1 MSCGNP
7 HETDCSEVLD
17 RVYEYLDGEM
27 GEHDG
32 AKIRQHLEECR
43 PCLSQYDIDLALK
56 ALLRRSCA
64 CEPAPEELRVRIMIR
79 ITEVRAQD
87 GRV

>member
-7 HETDCSEVLD
+7 HETNCGEVLD

-27 GEHDG
+27 TVHDI
-32 AKIRQHLEECR
+32 AKIRQHLEECS
-43 PCLSQYDIDLALK
+43 PCLSEYDLDVALK

-64 CEPAPEELRVRIMIR
+64 CESAPDALRQRIMVK
-79 ITEVRAQD
+79 ITEVRIQFNQ
-87 GRV
+87 

>member
-7 HETDCSEVLD
+7 HETRCSEVLE

-27 GEHDG
+27 SDHDT

-43 PCLSQYDIDLALK
+43 PCLSQYDLDLALK

-64 CEPAPEELRVRIMIR
+64 CEPAPDALRARILVRIS
-79 ITEVRAQD
+79 EVRLQY
-87 GRV
+87 GG

>member
-7 HETDCSEVLD
+7 HETKCSEVLE

-27 GEHDG
+27 SEHDV

-43 PCLSQYDIDLALK
+43 PCLGQYDIDLALK

-64 CEPAPEELRVRIMIR
+64 CEAAPEELRTRIMIR
-79 ITEVRAQD
+79 ITEVRAQSS
-87 GRV
+87 G

>member
-7 HETDCSEVLD
+7 HETKCSEVLA

-27 GEHDG
+27 GEHDA
-32 AKIRQHLEECR
+32 AKIHQHLEECR

-64 CEPAPEELRVRIMIR
+64 CESAPEELRTRIMVR
-79 ITEVRAQD
+79 ITEVRAQY
-87 GRV
+87 GR

>member
-7 HETDCSEVLD
+7 HETKCSEVLA
-17 RVYEYLDGEM
+17 RVYEYLDGELD
-27 GEHDG
+27 EHDV

-43 PCLSQYDIDLALK
+43 PCLSQYDVDMALK

-64 CEPAPEELRVRIMIR
+64 CESAPEELRARIMIR
-79 ITEVRAQD
+79 ITEVRAEF
-87 GRV
+87 GG

>member
-7 HETDCSEVLD
+7 HETKCSEVLD
-17 RVYEYLDGEM
+17 RVYEYLDGELD
-27 GEHDG
+27 EHDV

-56 ALLRRSCA
+56 ALLRRSCV
-64 CEPAPEELRVRIMIR
+64 CEPAPQELRARIMVR
-79 ITEVRAQD
+79 ITEVRAQC
-87 GRV
+87 RA